1 LKKLTLED
9 QRILHYTLSPFHKP
23 TLVVSPGETVVVETE
38 DAFSGQIRKPGDRR
52 DTEKIPW
59 ANPQCGPIY
68 VEGVG
73 KGDALVVE
81 ILKIE
86 PTIGQGATRIPALG
100 FYPGLATLPLS
111 KMLGVEL
118 PHGTRICPIR
128 NEKVHFNEKLALPYE
143 PMVGTIGTAP
153 EIEAVTSYLP
163 GPHGGNM
170 DFPDVR
176 PGAKVYLPSK
186 VPGALLY
193 IGDAHAAQGDAEISG
208 TAIEM
213 PAEITIKIDLVKGK
227 SLRWPRIEL
236 PDCIMTTSVT
246 GAGRTL
252 EDATRSAFFEMILWL
267 EEEYGMD
274 RWDAYELCTQV
285 ARVRMGN
292 IWSIATKF
300 PKRYLPT

>member
-1 LKKLTLED
+1 MKRLALKD
-9 QRILHYTLSPFHKP
+9 QKTLHYTPSPFHKP
-23 TLVVSPGETVVVETE
+23 TLVVSSGETVVVETE

-59 ANPQCGPIY
+59 GNPQCGPIF
-68 VEGVG
+68 VEGAG

-81 ILKIE
+81 IIRIE
-86 PTIGQGATRIPALG
+86 PTIGQGATRTSPLG
-100 FYPGLATLPLS
+100 YYPGITTLPLS
-111 KMLGVEL
+111 KMLGVDL
-118 PHGTRICPIR
+118 PDGTRICPIR
-128 NEKVHFNEKLALPYE
+128 DGKVYFSEKLILPYE

-153 EIEAVTSYLP
+153 EIEAATSFLP

-170 DFPDVR
+170 DFPDVG

-186 VPGALLY
+186 VPGGLLY

-213 PAEITIKIDLVKGK
+213 PAEITIKIDLVKDK
-227 SLRWPRIEL
+227 LLRWPRIEL
-236 PDCIMTTSVT
+236 PDYIITTSMT

-252 EDATRSAFFEMILWL
+252 GDATRSAFFEMVLWL

-274 RWDAYELCTQV
+274 RWEAYELCAQV
-285 ARVRMGN
+285 GRVRMGN